1 MNTKDIQK
9 AILDLYQS
17 KAQDDMNLLIV
28 YCRKYIALEKS
39 ILEKLALNFD
49 IDFTKAK
56 KVLHDELYHNPK
68 LEVIV
73 KEYSKKELKDMVT
86 LEEILNSD
94 LIKEA

>member
-1 MNTKDIQK
+1 MNIKGIQK

-17 KAQDDMNLLIV
+17 KDQDDISLLIV
-28 YCRKYIALEKS
+28 YCRKYIELEKS
-39 ILEKLALNFD
+39 ILEKFALNFE

-56 KVLHDELYHNPK
+56 ATLHSELYHNPK

-73 KEYSKKELKDMVT
+73 KECSNKELKDMVP